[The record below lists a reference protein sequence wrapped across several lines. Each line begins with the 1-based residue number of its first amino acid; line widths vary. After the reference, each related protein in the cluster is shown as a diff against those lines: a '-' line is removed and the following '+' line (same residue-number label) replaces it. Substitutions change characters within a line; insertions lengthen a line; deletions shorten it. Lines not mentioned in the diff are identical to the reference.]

1 MSGRF
6 EIAAPLASN
15 RPVTVPTLDDAI
27 AFAIWYIATYG
38 VNGVNIRERLSG
50 VNHSFPSTTIKIPDG
65 YS

>member
-38 VNGVNIRERLSG
+38 VNGVNIRERL
-50 VNHSFPSTTIKIPDG
+50 
-65 YS
+65 